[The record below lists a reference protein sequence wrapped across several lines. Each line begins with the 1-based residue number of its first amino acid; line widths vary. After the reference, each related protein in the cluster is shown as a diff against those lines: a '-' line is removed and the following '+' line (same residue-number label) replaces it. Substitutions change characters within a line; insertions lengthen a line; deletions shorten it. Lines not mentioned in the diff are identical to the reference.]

1 MAALIAI
8 KEMNRRITINV
19 YLFGQ
24 DQYGGNTKS
33 LVGTYDVSAKV
44 TQQSGSRALDQMQI
58 AYNESYEIIKR
69 YELSR
74 PTKSNNEI
82 VYKNSILSIANIE
95 LVEEGNTWWERITAY
110 TTGNNVSEST
120 DIFYNWDQVDW

>member
-1 MAALIAI
+1 MAYINI
-8 KEMNRRITINV
+8 NEMNRRITINV

-24 DQYGGNTKS
+24 DNYGGNTKS
-33 LVGTYDVSAKV
+33 LIDTYDVWAKV
-44 TQQSGSRALDQMQI
+44 TQQSGSRTLDQMQI

-74 PTKSNNEI
+74 PTKKNSEI
-82 VYKNSILSIANIE
+82 VYENSILSIAN
-95 LVEEGNTWWERITAY
+95 VEEMREGNKSWERITAY

-120 DIFYNWDQVDW
+120 DIFYNWEQVDW